1 MTPLLTELGTIDAA
15 TERALLQ
22 AVSGICTRDNMAI
35 HDQTPERLVSGDV
48 HDSAFDSKPIRK
60 SA

>member
-1 MTPLLTELGTIDAA
+1 MTPHYAA

-35 HDQTPERLVSGDV
+35 HDQTSERLVSGDV
-48 HDSAFDSKPIRK
+48 HDSAFDSQPIRE